1 MATNYVLG
9 PSAARKVKALL
20 GGAGKVTR
28 REGAASALAFDADYP
43 APFAVQ
49 WAQSAKE
56 GEGAWIIWL
65 PGEKLVVTAIGP
77 LDPSKD
83 LTAVG
88 GDYPDG
94 WYLLD
99 DTMLDKDKGGTLYLC
114 IALGKSETATFAD
127 SPAGASTEEYDVEIC
142 TASVNSTTGERTVKQ
157 FVSSAIVLGTGD
169 DTDTQY
175 GADGKSISLTDAQSA
190 GELLPHEGKHF
201 YLNGFGKFQFDGDPQ
216 VHGSFTP
223 AGSET
228 VNIDD
233 DETEFAVLC
242 RTGNKETPN
251 ANALTYSKLKF
262 KGSGGSSPFAYEKS
276 TKISDL
282 QTVTTHKLVNCG
294 FYWNGEYKSL
304 PDFDVSGLLGGGSV
318 FLRGQQ
324 AEPSS
329 SSPDPSW
336 EWSLGTSAASAPSG
350 GKVLNYKLYDFA
362 ASKVAIDYRT
372 TFLAL
377 EDHTPKAQV
386 LVTKPN
392 GNASILLDA
401 TGDQPK
407 LVITDGTKTIALDL
421 SQIPD
426 DCSGAFGIRTISWTN
441 ADGEVEDAH
450 VIGCYDIDLTSL
462 GASAGIKL
470 GSDNMHLKLEG
481 NAETGYVL
489 SVPKL
494 AVNIKISG
502 GTGIKVVQ
510 AENSFGISNTGVTGI
525 YGDPGASGA
534 SVKLNGD
541 LSIVCNSSSGLEF
554 VTKNF
559 TAIGD
564 KNDYTGGRLELD
576 FKGRD
581 ADTKLGIVDVTLGG
595 ETEPVAKVVG
605 STDFEIAQRK
615 LVAGKGITI
624 TESADGSEATIS
636 AEGEE
641 TPDETFTGT
650 KTVVVD
656 VDYDAAT
663 HSLRKRTATVTVKD
677 GRIVK
682 WIEAASYVAYTT
694 AVEES

>member
-1 MATNYVLG
+1 MGTNYVLG

-49 WAQSAKE
+49 WAQSVKE
-56 GEGAWIIWL
+56 GKGAWIIWL
-65 PGEKLVVTAIGP
+65 PGEKLVVTAVGP
-77 LDPSKD
+77 LDPAKN

-88 GDYPDG
+88 GDYPEG

-114 IALGKSETATFAD
+114 IALGKSVTATFAD

-201 YLNGFGKFQFDGDPQ
+201 YLNGFGRFQFDGDLQ

-228 VNIDD
+228 VNIGDD

-251 ANALTYSKLKF
+251 ANALAYSKLKF
-262 KGSGGSSPFAYEKS
+262 KASGGSSPFAYEKS

-294 FYWNGEYKSL
+294 FYWNSEYKSL

-329 SSPDPSW
+329 ASPDPAW

-372 TFLAL
+372 SFLAL

-407 LVITDGTKTIALDL
+407 LVITDGTNTVSINLADVA
-421 SQIPD
+421 S
-426 DCSGAFGIRTISWTN
+426 DCSGNFGLHELSFLDENGDTQVYHGLFCS
-441 ADGEVEDAH
+441 
-450 VIGCYDIDLTSL
+450 DIDLSKIKAGKTIRNVRVEPTATSTDVIFEYTDESSTYISIPNGL
-462 GASAGIKL
+462 RGK
-470 GSDNMHLKLEG
+470 EG
-481 NAETGYVL
+481 KQGE
-489 SVPKL
+489 P
-494 AVNIKISG
+494 
-502 GTGIKVVQ
+502 
-510 AENSFGISNTGVTGI
+510 GVT
-525 YGDPGASGA
+525 P
-534 SVKLNGD
+534 
-541 LSIVCNSSSGLEF
+541 
-554 VTKNF
+554 
-559 TAIGD
+559 
-564 KNDYTGGRLELD
+564 
-576 FKGRD
+576 
-581 ADTKLGIVDVTLGG
+581 
-595 ETEPVAKVVG
+595 
-605 STDFEIAQRK
+605 
-615 LVAGKGITI
+615 
-624 TESADGSEATIS
+624 TIS
-636 AEGEE
+636 AIKNGEITSVFANGNLIATIDDGHTPKITATQADGVTTLFVDGDPVAQIKDGGVSEYESITCISGIRFEVSGGQLNAIISTQSFHVPSTFEMHPLEHIDVKSVKVCSVGELDVVTSESYSTSSHAFTNSRKRIKVIGSPSDAQGE
-641 TPDETFTGT
+641 TPF
-650 KTVVVD
+650 
-656 VDYDAAT
+656 
-663 HSLRKRTATVTVKD
+663 TATPMSD
-677 GRIVK
+677 
-682 WIEAASYVAYTT
+682 
-694 AVEES
+694 EE

>member
-1 MATNYVLG
+1 MGTNYVLG

-49 WAQSAKE
+49 WAQSAKD
-56 GEGAWIIWL
+56 GAGAWIIWL
-65 PGEKLVVTAIGP
+65 PGEKLVVTAVGP
-77 LDPSKD
+77 IDPSKN

-88 GDYPDG
+88 GDYPEG

-99 DTMLDKDKGGTLYLC
+99 DTMLDKDKGGTLYLG
-114 IALGKSETATFAD
+114 IALGKSETATFAA
-127 SPAGASTEEYDVEIC
+127 SPAGASTEEYDIEIC

-169 DTDTQY
+169 DMDTQY

-190 GELLPHEGKHF
+190 GEVLPHEGKLF
-201 YLNGFGKFQFDGDPQ
+201 YLNGFGRFQFNGDPQ

-228 VNIDD
+228 VNIGDD

-242 RTGNKETPN
+242 RTGNKEEPN

-262 KGSGGSSPFAYEKS
+262 KASGGSSPFAYEKS
-276 TKISDL
+276 TKTSDL

-294 FYWNGEYKSL
+294 FYWNGEYRSL

-329 SSPDPSW
+329 ASPDPSW
-336 EWSLGTSAASAPSG
+336 EWSLGTRAASAPSG
-350 GKVLNYKLYDFA
+350 GKVVNYKLYDFA

-377 EDHTPKAQV
+377 EDHTQKAQV

-407 LVITDGTKTIALDL
+407 LVITDGTKSISLDL
-421 SQIPD
+421 SD
-426 DCSGAFGIRTISWTN
+426 
-441 ADGEVEDAH
+441 V
-450 VIGCYDIDLTSL
+450 
-462 GASAGIKL
+462 
-470 GSDNMHLKLEG
+470 
-481 NAETGYVL
+481 AE
-489 SVPKL
+489 
-494 AVNIKISG
+494 
-502 GTGIKVVQ
+502 
-510 AENSFGISNTGVTGI
+510 E
-525 YGDPGASGA
+525 
-534 SVKLNGD
+534 
-541 LSIVCNSSSGLEF
+541 SSGLG
-554 VTKNF
+554 VVN
-559 TAIGD
+559 
-564 KNDYTGGRLELD
+564 
-576 FKGRD
+576 
-581 ADTKLGIVDVTLGG
+581 VTLGG
-595 ETEPVAKVVG
+595 EEEPVAQVVG
-605 STDFEIAQRK
+605 STDFEIVQRK
-615 LVAGKGITI
+615 LVAGEGIKI
-624 TESADGSEATIS
+624 TESEDGSEATI
-636 AEGEE
+636 AVDGEDE
-641 TPDETFTGT
+641 PTETFTGT

-682 WIEAASYVAYTT
+682 WIEAASYVGYTT

>member
-65 PGEKLVVTAIGP
+65 PGEKLVVTAIGS
-77 LDPSKD
+77 LDPSKY

-88 GDYPDG
+88 GDYPEG

-99 DTMLDKDKGGTLYLC
+99 DTMIDKDKGGTLYLC
-114 IALGKSETATFAD
+114 IALGDSGTATFAD

-175 GADGKSISLTDAQSA
+175 GCDNRSVTLADYYGSDSTARA
-190 GELLPHEGKHF
+190 GHHF
-201 YLNGFGKFQFDGDPQ
+201 YLAGFGKFRFDGEI
-216 VHGSFTP
+216 VEHGHFVPS
-223 AGSET
+223 GSET
-228 VNIDD
+228 VELDGG
-233 DETEFAVLC
+233 ETEFAVLC
-242 RTGNKETPN
+242 RTGDKDAVNEN
-251 ANALTYSKLKF
+251 WLTYNKLKF
-262 KGSGGSSPFAYEKS
+262 VGTGGSSPFAYEKS

-324 AEPSS
+324 AEPSP

-350 GKVLNYKLYDFA
+350 GKVVNYKLYDFER
-362 ASKVAIDYRT
+362 SKVKVDYRT

-426 DCSGAFGIRTISWTN
+426 DCSGAFGIRTVSWTN
-441 ADGEVEDAH
+441 AEGEVEDAH

-470 GSDNMHLKLEG
+470 GADNMHLKLEG
-481 NAETGYVL
+481 NSETGYVL

-510 AENSFGISNTGVTGI
+510 AENSFGISNTGVTGLS
-525 YGDPGASGA
+525 GDRGASGA
-534 SVKLNGD
+534 SAKLNGD

-559 TAIGD
+559 TALGD

-581 ADTKLGIVDVTLGG
+581 ADTKLGIVDVTLNG

-624 TESADGSEATIS
+624 TESADGSQATIS

-656 VDYDAAT
+656 VDYNAAT

-682 WIEAASYVAYTT
+682 WIEAASYVGYTT

>member
-9 PSAARKVKALL
+9 PGAARKVKALL

-28 REGAASALAFDADYP
+28 REGAASALAFDADYL

-49 WAQSAKE
+49 WAQSAKD
-56 GEGAWIIWL
+56 GAGAWIIWL
-65 PGEKLVVTAIGP
+65 PSEKLVVTAVGP
-77 LDPSKD
+77 LDPAKN

-88 GDYPDG
+88 GDYPEG

-99 DTMLDKDKGGTLYLC
+99 DAVLDKDKGGTLYLC
-114 IALGKSETATFAD
+114 IALGKSETATFAA

-142 TASVNSTTGERTVKQ
+142 TASVNATTGERTVKQ

-201 YLNGFGKFQFDGDPQ
+201 YLNGFGKFQIDGDPQ

-228 VNIDD
+228 VNIDDD

-251 ANALTYSKLKF
+251 ANALTYSKLRF
-262 KGSGGSSPFAYEKS
+262 KASGGSSPFAYEKL

-294 FYWNGEYKSL
+294 FYFDGQYKSL

-318 FLRGQQ
+318 FLRGVQ
-324 AEPSS
+324 AEPSPA
-329 SSPDPSW
+329 SPDPAW
-336 EWSLGTSAASAPSG
+336 EWSLGTGAASAPSG
-350 GKVLNYKLYDFA
+350 GKVVNYKLYDFA
-362 ASKVAIDYRT
+362 QSKVAIDYRT

-377 EDHTPKAQV
+377 EDHTQKARV
-386 LVTKPN
+386 VVAKPN
-392 GNASILLDA
+392 GNSSILLDA

-407 LVITDGTKTIALDL
+407 LVITDGTKSISLDL
-421 SQIPD
+421 S
-426 DCSGAFGIRTISWTN
+426 
-441 ADGEVEDAH
+441 EV
-450 VIGCYDIDLTSL
+450 
-462 GASAGIKL
+462 
-470 GSDNMHLKLEG
+470 
-481 NAETGYVL
+481 AE
-489 SVPKL
+489 
-494 AVNIKISG
+494 
-502 GTGIKVVQ
+502 
-510 AENSFGISNTGVTGI
+510 E
-525 YGDPGASGA
+525 
-534 SVKLNGD
+534 
-541 LSIVCNSSSGLEF
+541 SSGLS
-554 VTKNF
+554 V
-559 TAIGD
+559 
-564 KNDYTGGRLELD
+564 
-576 FKGRD
+576 
-581 ADTKLGIVDVTLGG
+581 VDVTLGD
-595 ETEPVAKVVG
+595 EEEPVAQVVG

-615 LVAGKGITI
+615 LVAGEGIKI
-624 TESADGSEATIS
+624 TESEDGSEATI
-636 AEGEE
+636 AVDGE
-641 TPDETFTGT
+641 PDETFTGT

-682 WIEAASYVAYTT
+682 WIEAASYVGYTT